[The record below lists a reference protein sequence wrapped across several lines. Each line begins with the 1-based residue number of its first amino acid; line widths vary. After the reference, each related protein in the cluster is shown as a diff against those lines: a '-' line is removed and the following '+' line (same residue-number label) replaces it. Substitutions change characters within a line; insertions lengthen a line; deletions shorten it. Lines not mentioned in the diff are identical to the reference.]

1 MPPLLVAEG
10 GRMKRFFLLRHYN
23 GTLRRPFYVMLG
35 SSAGRR
41 HLCINALADAS
52 SEPSTNCFW
61 TRTSE
66 SSLAALL
73 NPERW
78 MEIDPDKVTE
88 VWHHICSCP
97 RPSIHDA
104 REDPV
109 LFVARVLGPPVS
121 AVPVPRPPIKTSN
134 TKHKIGVPKNKLP

>member
-1 MPPLLVAEG
+1 M
-10 GRMKRFFLLRHYN
+10 RRFFLLRHYN
-23 GTLRRPFYVMLG
+23 GTLRRPFYVMLD

-52 SEPSTNCFW
+52 SEPSTNSFW

-78 MEIDPDKVTE
+78 MEIDPNKVTE
-88 VWHHICSCP
+88 VWNHITIRS
-97 RPSIHDA
+97 RAAIHDA
-104 REDPV
+104 REDSV
-109 LFVARVLGPPVS
+109 LFAARVISPPVS